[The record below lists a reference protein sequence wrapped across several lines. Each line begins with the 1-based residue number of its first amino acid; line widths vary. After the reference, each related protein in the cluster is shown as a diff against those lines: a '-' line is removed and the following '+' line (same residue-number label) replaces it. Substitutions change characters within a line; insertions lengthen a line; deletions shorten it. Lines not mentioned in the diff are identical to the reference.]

1 MPAFARADRSY
12 VRQLRRV
19 VGQGSRTSGEKP
31 TESGSRREDFSSSN
45 WCSAHAPPPK
55 SFSKKSRSHD
65 CVSELRFRKVRSI
78 PRSVGVYSCFILA
91 FLEQQLGNFSRSS
104 LGRRLKR
111 RFQPSL
117 PYRRTALDPVGA

>member
-19 VGQGSRTSGEKP
+19 VGQGSRTSGERP

-65 CVSELRFRKVRSI
+65 CVSELRFPKSEINPQVCWSLLLLY
-78 PRSVGVYSCFILA
+78 PS
-91 FLEQQLGNFSRSS
+91 FS
-104 LGRRLKR
+104 GAAAGQ
-111 RFQPSL
+111 FQPEQPWEAAQAEVSTL
-117 PYRRTALDPVGA
+117 STISTDSTRSGW